1 MKSINSLYKPSEL
14 VEAQHIL
21 NKIGKYPNTVQLTFD
36 DASAILIALH
46 KEGWRL
52 VKC

>member
-1 MKSINSLYKPSEL
+1 MEKINKLYKPDEL
-14 VEAQHIL
+14 IAAQKVL
-21 NKIGKYPNTVQLTFD
+21 NKIGKYPKTVQLTFE

>member
-1 MKSINSLYKPSEL
+1 MEKINKLYKPDEL
-14 VEAQHIL
+14 IAAQKVL
-21 NKIGKYPNTVQLTFD
+21 NKIGKYPNTVQLTFE
-36 DASAILIALH
+36 DASAILVALH